1 MNNNPS
7 TLFDKVWDAHV
18 VRKIDDGPDV
28 FFIDRH
34 FIHEV
39 TSPVAFL
46 GLEKRGIKVMAP
58 EHTFATADHNTPTI
72 DQHLPVKDP
81 LSANQLKALEQNSA
95 KYGISHWGLNNP
107 KNGIVHVVGPENGI
121 TLPGMTIVCGDSH
134 TSTHGAFGAI
144 AFGIGTSEVEMVLSS
159 QCIMQPKP
167 MKMRINVNGKLGKG
181 VTPKDVALYIIS
193 KLSTAG
199 ATGYFVEYA
208 GDVFENMT
216 MEGRMTVCNMSIE
229 MGARGGMVAPDE
241 TTFAYINGRD
251 QAPKGEAWD
260 KALAYWKTL
269 KSDADA
275 VFDKEYTFDAADI
288 EPMITYGTN
297 PGMGIGIS
305 KSIPKASEVKGG
317 ASTYEKS
324 LSYMGFSEEEKMIG
338 KKVDYVFIGSCT
350 NGRIEDFRAFASIIK
365 GRKKAD
371 NVTAWIVP
379 GSHIVEQQ
387 IKDEGILDILNE
399 AGFSLRQP
407 GCSACLAMN
416 DDKIPAGK
424 YAVSTSNRNFEGRQ
438 GPGSRTLLASPL
450 VAAAAAVTGFVTD
463 PRELL

>member
-1 MNNNPS
+1 MPT
-7 TLFDKVWDAHV
+7 TLFDKVWDSHV
-18 VRKIDDGPDV
+18 VKKIIGGPDV

-46 GLEKRGIKVMAP
+46 GLEKRNVEVMFP
-58 EHTFATADHNTPTI
+58 EKTFATADHNTPTI
-72 DQHLPVKDP
+72 NQHLPVQDP
-81 LSANQLKALEQNSA
+81 LSANQLKALETNA
-95 KYGISHWGLNNP
+95 GKYGISHWGLGNP

-167 MKMRINVNGKLGKG
+167 KKMRITVTGKLGKG
-181 VTPKDVALYIIS
+181 VTPKDVALYMIS
-193 KLSTAG
+193 QLSAAG

-208 GDVFENMT
+208 GEVFENMS

-229 MGARGGMVAPDE
+229 MGARGGIVAPDE
-241 TTFAYINGRD
+241 VTFSYLKGREKT
-251 QAPKGEAWD
+251 PKGAEWD

-269 KSDADA
+269 KTDEDAH
-275 VFDKEYTFDAADI
+275 FDLEYTMDGSKI

-297 PGMGIGIS
+297 PGMGMGITGH
-305 KSIPKASEVKGG
+305 IPVAEEAGDSKAS
-317 ASTYEKS
+317 YEKS
-324 LSYMGFSEEEKMIG
+324 LQYMGFQKADGMLG

-350 NGRIEDFRAFASIIK
+350 NGRIEDFRAFASIVK
-365 GRKKAD
+365 GRKKAEE
-371 NVTAWIVP
+371 VTVWMVP
-379 GSHIVEQQ
+379 GSHVVEQQ
-387 IKDEGILDILNE
+387 IREEGILDTLTE
-399 AGFSLRQP
+399 AGFQLRQP

-416 DDKIPAGK
+416 DDKIPKGK

-438 GPGSRTLLASPL
+438 GPGSRTMLASPL
-450 VAAAAAVTGFVTD
+450 VAAAAAVTGVITD
-463 PRELL
+463 PRDLMPD